1 MPHSSSKDIGI
12 PIRDQSLLDPQQ
24 KRYINVYLNSNLN
37 LFSYVICCTP
47 ISQFALLRNASELSI
62 FYANRLYNG
71 TVMIP
76 DMKFKDLFDL
86 DPSIKDDQYRY
97 QPPRGNDGEPTW
109 SLNGHGMPGGGNHHC
124 TTFLCMC
131 AVA

>member
-24 KRYINVYLNSNLN
+24 KRYVNVYLNSNLN

-47 ISQFALLRNASELSI
+47 VSQFVLLRNASELSI
-62 FYANRLYNG
+62 FNANRLYNG

-76 DMKFKDLFDL
+76 EMKFKDLFDL
-86 DPSIKDDQYRY
+86 DYPH
-97 QPPRGNDGEPTW
+97 DG
-109 SLNGHGMPGGGNHHC
+109 
-124 TTFLCMC
+124 
-131 AVA
+131 

>member
-1 MPHSSSKDIGI
+1 MPHSFPKNIGI
-12 PIRDQSLLDPQQ
+12 PIRDKCRLDPQQ
-24 KRYINVYLNSNLN
+24 KPYIKVQLRIVLN

-47 ISQFALLRNASELSI
+47 ISQFVLLRNASELSI
-62 FYANRLYNG
+62 FIANRVYNG

-97 QPPRGNDGEPTW
+97 QPPCGNDGEPTW
-109 SLNGHGMPGGGNHHC
+109 SLNGHGMPGRGNHHC
-124 TTFLCMC
+124 TTYSCMY
-131 AVA
+131 AVC